1 VTTASTSGPFVSH
14 AVSQEARALGL
25 SPTSTLVL
33 GAVTGLAL
41 GYLFFTDHGRQ
52 FRERLEPTLDTWLR
66 ELNRLRETA
75 DKARLAY
82 AEGRDSLAAMTRVTH
97 ARREV

>member
-1 VTTASTSGPFVSH
+1 MISH
-14 AVSQEARALGL
+14 ADSQTTGAGL
-25 SPTSTLVL
+25 SPGSTLVL

-52 FRERLEPTLDTWLR
+52 FRERLGPTLDTWLR
-66 ELNRLRETA
+66 ELSRLRDTA

-82 AEGRDSLAAMTRVTH
+82 AEGRDSLAAMARVTP
-97 ARREV
+97 ARHDVQERL

>member
-1 VTTASTSGPFVSH
+1 VTSAPTYEAPASRPSA
-14 AVSQEARALGL
+14 AVDGL
-25 SPTSTLVL
+25 SPTATLAL
-33 GAVTGLAL
+33 AAVAGLAV

-66 ELNRLRETA
+66 ELSRLRESA

-82 AEGRDSLAAMTRVTH
+82 TEGRDSLAAMTRVTH
-97 ARREV
+97 APREA

>member
-1 VTTASTSGPFVSH
+1 MTSAPTYESPVSPQS
-14 AVSQEARALGL
+14 AVVDGL
-25 SPTSTLVL
+25 SPTATLAL
-33 GAVTGLAL
+33 AAIAGLAV

-66 ELNRLRETA
+66 ELSRLRESA

-82 AEGRDSLAAMTRVTH
+82 TEGRDSLAAMTRVTH
-97 ARREV
+97 APREV

>member
-1 VTTASTSGPFVSH
+1 VTSASTYESQ
-14 AVSQEARALGL
+14 AVSQRAGGGL
-25 SPTSTLVL
+25 SPGATLAL

-52 FRERLEPTLDTWLR
+52 FRERMEPMVDTWLR
-66 ELNRLRETA
+66 ELSRLRETA

-82 AEGRDSLAAMTRVTH
+82 TEGRDSLAAITSVTH
-97 ARREV
+97 ARREL